1 MWHGIES
8 ISIPQTAAT
17 TVPFLCCLLLLCCR
31 IRVPR
36 MYGIIAL
43 SFFLKIESAGA
54 AGAAAG
60 EPTTGDR
67 EADRQP

>member
-1 MWHGIES
+1 MLLDEG
-8 ISIPQTAAT
+8 T
-17 TVPFLCCLLLLCCR
+17 TDVWNNCTE
-31 IRVPR
+31 
-36 MYGIIAL
+36 
-43 SFFLKIESAGA
+43 FFLKIESAGA